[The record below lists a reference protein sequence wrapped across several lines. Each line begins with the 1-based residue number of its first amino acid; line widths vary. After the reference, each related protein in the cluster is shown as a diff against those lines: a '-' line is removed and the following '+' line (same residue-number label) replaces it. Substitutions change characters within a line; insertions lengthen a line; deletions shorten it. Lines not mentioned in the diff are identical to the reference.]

1 MYIKSKCPGGGGGN
15 LQFSKSFDIIA
26 NKRVIL
32 RMNSKLEFN
41 INIVISNKNHHKEQL
56 VKKNSI

>member
-1 MYIKSKCPGGGGGN
+1 MPGGGGGCN
-15 LQFSKSFDIIA
+15 LQFFKSFDIIA

-41 INIVISNKNHHKEQL
+41 INIVISNKNHHKEQ
-56 VKKNSI
+56 

>member
-41 INIVISNKNHHKEQL
+41 INIVISNKNHHKEQ
-56 VKKNSI
+56 